1 MLLESSNFPFKSPV
15 ITVLSGAFSVFFKEF
30 NPSRK
35 LNQFNNCI
43 EKLILN
49 LSFYFVKVS
58 VSDERDNL
66 G

>member
-35 LNQFNNCI
+35 LN
-43 EKLILN
+43 
-49 LSFYFVKVS
+49 
-58 VSDERDNL
+58 
-66 G
+66 